1 MKITHKYIA
10 EVKRE
15 LKRQLHPHSWHE
27 FMSTP
32 EAFAVTF
39 AIDWLKREHI
49 TSNTEIR
56 RFALQC
62 IKDTEEDEKWEREF
76 RENQMR
82 IEEEAESDCP

>member
-15 LKRQLHPHSWHE
+15 LKRQLHPQSWHD

-39 AIDWLKREHI
+39 AIDWLKHEHI

-56 RFALQC
+56 RFALQF
-62 IKDTEEDEKWEREF
+62 IKETEEEERFEREF
-76 RENQMR
+76 RENQIR
-82 IEEEAESDCP
+82 IEEEAEFGCS